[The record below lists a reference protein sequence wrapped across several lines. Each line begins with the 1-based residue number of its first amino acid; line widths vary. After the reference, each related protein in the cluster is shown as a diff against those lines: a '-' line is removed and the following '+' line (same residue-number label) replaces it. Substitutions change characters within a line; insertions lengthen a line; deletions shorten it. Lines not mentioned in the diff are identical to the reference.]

1 MTTLPKTRMIRRE
14 KHEKI
19 LMINTGGTFSSVQG
33 EKGLTPG
40 LSSQEL
46 LDELRL
52 VTRSIELEME
62 DLFSVDSANIFPDDW
77 AALAVSL
84 LGLAAS
90 AYVSLRN
97 LELSSEYRI
106 RTKYGFFFRRSH
118 PYTLFFCFL
127 FLSIA
132 AFVN

>member
-1 MTTLPKTRMIRRE
+1 M
-14 KHEKI
+14 
-19 LMINTGGTFSSVQG
+19 
-33 EKGLTPG
+33 
-40 LSSQEL
+40 
-46 LDELRL
+46 DERGA
-52 VTRSIELEME
+52 ELEEARRRVETLRDWLMVGGWLL
-62 DLFSVDSANIFPDDW
+62 LFFEFAAYALWSRW